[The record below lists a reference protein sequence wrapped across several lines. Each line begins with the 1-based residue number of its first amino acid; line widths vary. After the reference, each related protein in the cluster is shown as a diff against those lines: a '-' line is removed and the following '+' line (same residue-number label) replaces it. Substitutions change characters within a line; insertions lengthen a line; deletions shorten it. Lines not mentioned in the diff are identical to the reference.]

1 MHDEAWQAIFDKY
14 KIDKH
19 NFKKGAFHI
28 TASMIK
34 EATAHFKNTGEKE
47 VRILCKQDSRES
59 RPEVFVKKGLFI
71 LPVKNGE
78 YKILKGE
85 GYIDIPDIQDKPIVY
100 NSKLDFDLDSS
111 KVGDSEMQH
120 LDYAYAA
127 SLIRTF
133 MNDPSLV
140 LTIRGRK
147 YTPEFSFN
155 IGKESVEVR
164 SVQTEV
170 DAGYEGREQ
179 IVLIEA
185 KNTRTKNIIIRQ
197 LFYPFKQWKQYTEKK
212 VVTLFFEKRYNIYSL
227 WEFQFEDE
235 NDYNSVKL
243 IKSASYEII

>member
-47 VRILCKQDSRES
+47 VRILCKQDSCES

-71 LPVKNGE
+71 LPVKNDE

-100 NSKLDFDLDSS
+100 NSKLDFELDSY
-111 KVGDSEMQH
+111 KVGNSEANH
-120 LDYAYAA
+120 LDFAYA
-127 SLIRTF
+127 SSMICTF
-133 MNDPSLV
+133 MEDPSLV

-155 IGKESVEVR
+155 VGQQNVEVS
-164 SVQTEV
+164 SVQTMV
-170 DAGYEGREQ
+170 DGYEGRDQ

-212 VVTLFFEKRYNIYSL
+212 VVTLFFEKRESIYSL

>member
-1 MHDEAWQAIFDKY
+1 MHDEAWQAIFDKN

-28 TASMIK
+28 TATMIK

-100 NSKLDFDLDSS
+100 NSKLDFELDSY
-111 KVGDSEMQH
+111 KVGNSEANH
-120 LDYAYAA
+120 LDFAYA
-127 SLIRTF
+127 SSMICTF
-133 MNDPSLV
+133 MEDPSLV

-155 IGKESVEVR
+155 VGQQNVEVS
-164 SVQTEV
+164 SVQTMV
-170 DAGYEGREQ
+170 DGYEGRDQ

-212 VVTLFFEKRYNIYSL
+212 VVTLFFEKRENIYSL